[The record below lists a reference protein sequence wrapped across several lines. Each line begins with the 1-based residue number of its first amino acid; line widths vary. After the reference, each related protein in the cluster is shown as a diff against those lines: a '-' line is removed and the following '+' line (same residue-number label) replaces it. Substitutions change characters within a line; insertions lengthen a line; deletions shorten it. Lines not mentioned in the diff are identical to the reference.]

1 MAGFNLPFKFPSKK
15 AQNNPDIDP
24 SVQSTQPVKLHNS
37 AASQPKKKSL
47 ADLEKEAEANYYALY
62 PHRKPKPA
70 VKAKAKSAGILGKL
84 IGATILIGVPVGIVW
99 VANLPYAMIRR
110 PVAKTAP
117 ILLLPSYMKMD
128 TNYRQAISSVEQAE
142 QLIEKA
148 TSPADLNLGE
158 EKVKA
163 AQKNLEALPITFLND
178 FPEYNY
184 WWYDWRFN
192 IYQFNSARTKVGQ
205 LEAKVFQEKNAQT
218 LLTDSEQALIA
229 AKEQYQAATTPTDK
243 QSAISAWRT
252 AIDQL
257 EQVPRQTLAGK
268 TANTKIK
275 NYQLDFKEVVGLA
288 AGNERVST
296 LIDSAKQYSWKAAQE
311 GQNPPHNVA
320 KWEQIEK
327 LWEQAITQLNEI
339 RSDDLAGYAE
349 AQRLR
354 AEYSKN
360 LGQVKIR
367 QQAEQDSARTLEQ
380 AERNIQYLL
389 AATPTT
395 AQSLDRNRTISQL
408 QGIIN
413 DLEKVQNGTTSYL
426 KAQELL
432 LQAKNK
438 LNQLSSQ
445 LPR

>member
-37 AASQPKKKSL
+37 ASQPKKKSL
-47 ADLEKEAEANYYALY
+47 ADLEKEAEANYYATY
-62 PHRKPKPA
+62 PHKKPQPP
-70 VKAKAKSAGILGKL
+70 VKAKSGILGKL
-84 IGATILIGVPVGIVW
+84 IGATILIGVPVVIVW
-99 VANLPYAMIRR
+99 VANLPYPMIRR
-110 PVAKTAP
+110 PVAKAAP
-117 ILLLPSYMKMD
+117 ILLLPSYMNMD
-128 TNYRQAISSVEQAE
+128 KNYRQAISSVEQAE

-148 TSPADLNLGE
+148 TSPADLDLGE
-158 EKVKA
+158 QKVKS
-163 AQKNLEALPITFLND
+163 AQKNLNALPITFLND

-218 LLTDSEQALIA
+218 LLTDSEQALNT
-229 AKEQYQAATTPTDK
+229 AKSQYQAATSAADK
-243 QSAISAWRT
+243 QTAISAWRT

-268 TANTKIK
+268 TANNKVK
-275 NYQLDFKEVVGLA
+275 NYQIDFKELVGLA

-296 LIDSAKQYSWKAAQE
+296 FIDSARQFSWKAAKE

-327 LWEQAITQLNEI
+327 LWEKAIVQLNEI
-339 RSDDLAGYAE
+339 RSNDLAGYAE
-349 AQRLR
+349 AQKLR
-354 AEYSKN
+354 AEYSNN

-367 QQAEQDSARTLEQ
+367 YQAEKDSVTALEQ
-380 AERNIQYLL
+380 AQREIGYLL

-395 AQSLDRNRTISQL
+395 AESLDRNRTISKL

-445 LPR
+445 LPQ

>member
-1 MAGFNLPFKFPSKK
+1 MAGFNLPFKFPFKK
-15 AQNNPDIDP
+15 AQNNPGIDP

-37 AASQPKKKSL
+37 APSQPKKKSL
-47 ADLEKEAEANYYALY
+47 ADLEKEAEAQYYATY
-62 PHRKPKPA
+62 PHKKPQPVK
-70 VKAKAKSAGILGKL
+70 VKAKSGILGKL

-99 VANLPYAMIRR
+99 VANLPYPMIRR
-110 PVAKTAP
+110 PVAKAAP
-117 ILLLPSYMKMD
+117 ILLLPSYMNMD
-128 TNYRQAISSVEQAE
+128 KNYRQAISSVEQAE

-148 TSPADLNLGE
+148 TSPGDLDLGE
-158 EKVKA
+158 QKVKA
-163 AQKNLEALPITFLND
+163 AQKNLNALPITFLND

-218 LLTDSEQALIA
+218 LLTDSEQSLNT
-229 AKEQYQAATTPTDK
+229 AKSQYQAATTAADK
-243 QSAISAWRT
+243 QTAISAWRT
-252 AIDQL
+252 AVDQL
-257 EQVPRQTLAGK
+257 EQVPGQTLAGK

-275 NYQLDFKEVVGLA
+275 NYQLDFKEIVGLA

-296 LIDSAKQYSWKAAQE
+296 FIDSARQFSWKAAKE

-320 KWEQIEK
+320 KWQQIEK
-327 LWEQAITQLNEI
+327 LWEQAIAQLQKI
-339 RSDDLAGYAE
+339 RSDDLVGYAE
-349 AQRLR
+349 AQKLR
-354 AEYSKN
+354 AEYSNN

-367 QQAEQDSARTLEQ
+367 QQAEQDSVRTLEQ
-380 AERNIQYLL
+380 AQSRIESLL

-395 AQSLDRNRTISQL
+395 AESLDRNRTISKL

-445 LPR
+445 LPK

>member
-37 AASQPKKKSL
+37 ASQPKKKSL
-47 ADLEKEAEANYYALY
+47 ADLEKEAEAQYYATH
-62 PHRKPKPA
+62 PHRKPQP
-70 VKAKAKSAGILGKL
+70 VKAKSKSGILGKL

-99 VANLPYAMIRR
+99 VANLPYPMIRR

-117 ILLLPSYMKMD
+117 ILLLPSYMNMD
-128 TNYRQAISSVEQAE
+128 KNYRQAISSVEQAE

-148 TSPADLNLGE
+148 TSPADLDLGE
-158 EKVKA
+158 QKVKS
-163 AQKNLEALPITFLND
+163 AQKNLKALPITFLND

-218 LLTDSEQALIA
+218 LLTDSEQALNT
-229 AKEQYQAATTPTDK
+229 AKSQYQAATSAADK
-243 QSAISAWRT
+243 QTAISAWRT
-252 AIDQL
+252 AIAQL
-257 EQVPRQTLAGK
+257 EQVPDQTLAGK
-268 TANTKIK
+268 TANAKIK
-275 NYQLDFKEVVGLA
+275 NHQIDFQELVGLA

-296 LIDSAKQYSWKAAQE
+296 FIDSARQFSWKAAKE

-327 LWEQAITQLNEI
+327 LWEQAIAQLNEI
-339 RSDDLAGYAE
+339 KSNDLAGYAE
-349 AQRLR
+349 AQKLR
-354 AEYSKN
+354 AEYSNN

-367 QQAEQDSARTLEQ
+367 QQAEQESVRTLEQ
-380 AERNIQYLL
+380 AQSRIESLL

-395 AQSLDRNRTISQL
+395 AESLDRNRTISKL

-432 LQAKNK
+432 VSAKNK

-445 LPR
+445 LPK

>member
-1 MAGFNLPFKFPSKK
+1 MAGFNLPFKSPFKK
-15 AQNNPDIDP
+15 AQSNSGVDP
-24 SVQSTQPVKLHNS
+24 SVQSTQPVKLKNS
-37 AASQPKKKSL
+37 APYQPKKKSL
-47 ADLEKEAEANYYALY
+47 AELEKEAEANYYATY
-62 PHRKPKPA
+62 PHKQPQP
-70 VKAKAKSAGILGKL
+70 VKAKPKSRGFGK
-84 IGATILIGVPVGIVW
+84 IIFGTILLAIPVGVVW
-99 VANLPYAMIRR
+99 LANLPYPMIRR
-110 PVAKTAP
+110 PVARTAP
-117 ILLLPSYMKMD
+117 ILLLPSYMSMD
-128 TNYRQAISSVEQAE
+128 TNYREAIASVEQAE

-148 TSPADLNLGE
+148 RSPADLNLGE
-158 EKVKA
+158 QKVKA
-163 AQKNLEALPITFLND
+163 AQKNLNALPIRFLND

-218 LLTDSEQALIA
+218 LLTDSEQALNA
-229 AKEQYQAATTPTDK
+229 AKEQYQGATTPTDK
-243 QSAISAWRT
+243 QTAIASWRT

-257 EQVPRQTLAGK
+257 AQVPDQTLGGK
-268 TANTKIK
+268 TANAKIK

-296 LIDSAKQYSWKAAQE
+296 FIESARQFSWKAAKE
-311 GQNPPHNVA
+311 GQNPPHSVA
-320 KWEQIEK
+320 QWQQIGT
-327 LWEQAITQLNEI
+327 LWEQAITQLKRI
-339 RSDDLAGYAE
+339 SSDDLAGYAE
-349 AQRLR
+349 AQKLL
-354 AEYSKN
+354 AEYSNN

-367 QQAEQDSARTLEQ
+367 QQAEQESVRTLEQ
-380 AERNIQYLL
+380 AQRKIEYLL

-413 DLEKVQNGTTSYL
+413 ELERVQNGTTSYM

-432 LQAKNK
+432 LQAKSK

-445 LPR
+445 LPK

>member
-24 SVQSTQPVKLHNS
+24 SVKSTQPVKLQNS
-37 AASQPKKKSL
+37 APSQPNKKSL
-47 ADLEKEAEANYYALY
+47 ADLEKEVEAKYYATY
-62 PHRKPKPA
+62 PHKKPQPP
-70 VKAKAKSAGILGKL
+70 VKAKAKSRVLAKL

-99 VANLPYAMIRR
+99 IANLPYAMIRR
-110 PVAKTAP
+110 PVAEAAP
-117 ILLLPSYMKMD
+117 ILLLPSYMNMD

-142 QLIEKA
+142 QLIENP
-148 TSPADLNLGE
+148 TSTADLNLGE
-158 EKVKA
+158 QKVKA
-163 AQKNLEALPITFLND
+163 AQKNLNALPITFLND
-178 FPEYNY
+178 FPEYHY
-184 WWYDWRFN
+184 WGYDWRFN
-192 IYQFNSARTKVGQ
+192 IYRFNSARTKVGQ

-218 LLTDSEQALIA
+218 LLTDNEQALNK
-229 AKEQYQAATTPTDK
+229 AKRQYQAATTPTDK
-243 QSAISAWRT
+243 QAAIFAWRT

-257 EQVPRQTLAGK
+257 EQVPEPTFAGK
-268 TANTKIK
+268 TANAKIK
-275 NYQLDFKEVVGLA
+275 NYQLDFQELVGLA

-296 LIDSAKQYSWKAAQE
+296 FINSAKQFSWNAAKE

-320 KWEQIEK
+320 KWEQIEN
-327 LWEQAITQLNEI
+327 LWKQAIYQLEQI
-339 RSDDLAGYAE
+339 HSDDLAGYAE
-349 AQRLR
+349 AQKLI
-354 AEYSKN
+354 AEYSNN

-367 QQAEQDSARTLEQ
+367 SQAEQESVRTLEQ
-380 AERNIQYLL
+380 AQNRIESLL

-395 AQSLDRNRTISQL
+395 AESLDRNRTISKL

-426 KAQELL
+426 KSQELL

-445 LPR
+445 LPK

>member
-15 AQNNPDIDP
+15 AQNNLDIDP

-37 AASQPKKKSL
+37 ASQPKKKSL
-47 ADLEKEAEANYYALY
+47 ADLEKEVEAKYYATY
-62 PHRKPKPA
+62 PHKKPQPP
-70 VKAKAKSAGILGKL
+70 VKAKAKSGILGKL
-84 IGATILIGVPVGIVW
+84 MGASILIGIPVGIVW
-99 VANLPYAMIRR
+99 VANLPYPMIRR

-117 ILLLPSYMKMD
+117 ILLLPSYMNMD

-142 QLIEKA
+142 QLIENP
-148 TSPADLNLGE
+148 TSPADLDLGE
-158 EKVKA
+158 QKVKT
-163 AQKNLEALPITFLND
+163 AQKNLNALPITFLND

-218 LLTDSEQALIA
+218 LLTDNEQALNT
-229 AKEQYQAATTPTDK
+229 AKSQYQAATTAADK
-243 QSAISAWRT
+243 QTAISSWRT
-252 AIDQL
+252 AIAQL
-257 EQVPRQTLAGK
+257 EQVPDQTLAGK
-268 TANTKIK
+268 TANAKIK
-275 NYQLDFKEVVGLA
+275 NHQIDFKELVGLA

-296 LIDSAKQYSWKAAQE
+296 FIDSARQFSWKAAKE

-320 KWEQIEK
+320 KWEQIEN
-327 LWEQAITQLNEI
+327 LWEQAIAQLSEI
-339 RSDDLAGYAE
+339 KSDDLVGYAE
-349 AQRLR
+349 AQKLR
-354 AEYSKN
+354 AEYSNN

-367 QQAEQDSARTLEQ
+367 QQAEQDSLRTLEQ
-380 AERNIQYLL
+380 AQNRIESLL
-389 AATPTT
+389 AVTPTT
-395 AQSLDRNRTISQL
+395 AESLDRNRTISKL

-432 LQAKNK
+432 LSAKNK

-445 LPR
+445 LPQ